1 MMYWASDTVTAN
13 GKSFRTILLI
23 TLLAEE
29 AEYQTKHK
37 TKIFKGLLKPDYVK
51 FNFITYIYG
60 AHRANFETI
69 DVKTK
74 NLIFSG
80 K

>member
-1 MMYWASDTVTAN
+1 M
-13 GKSFRTILLI
+13 
-23 TLLAEE
+23 
-29 AEYQTKHK
+29 
-37 TKIFKGLLKPDYVK
+37 K

-74 NLIFSG
+74 NLQSVFKRTGFTSEFELKSPASVRLNGTIQIIR
-80 K
+80 